1 MTSDHVARAALAT
14 GSKSTV
20 FVVPCGHAKLAVP
33 APARSLY
40 TGSMFRYCFA
50 TVEREVALTVTAG
63 AAARIL
69 ILSARHEL
77 LDPDTEVAPYEQTMT
92 SAGAFTADRLA
103 DQLAS
108 VVTGDAE
115 VVAFLPRAYLS
126 RLRDAVDLVR
136 RHDGHEVV
144 LRDAYEAAPGIG
156 YQRQVLAALRRS
168 QDSRSDRAR

>member
-1 MTSDHVARAALAT
+1 MTSDHAARAAPAT
-14 GSKSTV
+14 GGKATV
-20 FVVPCGHAKLAVP
+20 LVVPCGHAKLAVP

-40 TGSMFRYCFA
+40 NGSMFRYCFA
-50 TVEREVALTVTAG
+50 TVERQAALTVTAG
-63 AAARIL
+63 TTARVF
-69 ILSARHEL
+69 ILSARHGL

-92 SAGAFTADRLA
+92 SAGAVTADLLA

-108 VVTGDAE
+108 VVAGDAE
-115 VVAFLPRAYLS
+115 VVAYLPRAYLS

-168 QDSRSDRAR
+168 QDSRSHRAR